1 VVLGREY
8 RRNAMSE
15 SLLKQIQDT
24 VIKYTE
30 VISNVVNVDV
40 EIIDKDFN
48 RIAGTGVYK
57 NNIGKNIS
65 NEGYVYG
72 EVIRTGKSHVID
84 KPGKDPLC
92 DKCIR
97 KGNCLE
103 KLELSTPIK
112 FNNEIIGVIGL
123 ICSLE
128 EQKINLINK
137 MDSYMQFLDQISE
150 FISNKIYEHLE
161 EERSKKLILML
172 KEIIDNVDKGIIV
185 LDDRSC
191 ILHMNNSAMK
201 QLKLTPEHNS
211 EKIKIISK
219 NEFIFGEE
227 EFLVNI
233 RDKEYSLIG
242 QLISMPDIVP
252 DYNKVFMF
260 NQLRKL
266 KNDAYEI
273 TNAHQVIKIDD
284 IIGNSKEMQ
293 FIKKNIVKA
302 ASSNSTILITGESG
316 TGKELVARA
325 IHSESRRRDMP
336 FIAVNCGAIP
346 DTLIESEFFGYVK
359 GAFSGANPNGRIG
372 KFELANKGIIFLD
385 EIGDMPLHLQVKI
398 LRVIQE
404 KKIVRI
410 GSNQVIDL
418 DIRVIAATNK
428 DLKQLIKENK
438 FREDLYYRLNV
449 VPIQIP
455 PLRERKEDIE
465 PITMRLIQSYNGM
478 FDKYVHTISASAKE
492 TLINYPWPGNIRELE
507 NTIECMISL
516 ADESGVLTKENI
528 PKNIL
533 DFKLGRDFSNKYDTI
548 RPLKEMELEYILK
561 ALDFY
566 GNDTIGKKAAA
577 DKLGIGIATL
587 YRKLDDL

>member
-1 VVLGREY
+1 
-8 RRNAMSE
+8 MPE

-30 VISNVVNVDV
+30 VISNVVDVDV

-57 NNIGKNIS
+57 NNIGSNIYR
-65 NEGYVYG
+65 EGYVYG
-72 EVIRTGKSHVID
+72 EVIRTGKPHVID
-84 KPGKDPLC
+84 RPGLDPLC
-92 DKCIR
+92 DMCIR
-97 KGNCLE
+97 KNNCLE
-103 KLELSTPIK
+103 KLEISTPIK

-123 ICSLE
+123 ICSRE
-128 EQKINLINK
+128 EQKNNLLNK
-137 MDSYMQFLDQISE
+137 MDSYMQFLDQIAE
-150 FISNKIYEHLE
+150 FIGNKIYEHQE
-161 EERSKKLILML
+161 KERNKKLILML

-185 LDDRSC
+185 LDDNEH
-191 ILHMNNSAMK
+191 ILHLNNSALK
-201 QLKLTPEHNS
+201 QLKLTNDEYNS
-211 EKIKIISK
+211 QKIKIISK

-227 EFLVNI
+227 EFHVNI
-233 RDKEYSLIG
+233 GDREYSLIG

-266 KNDAYEI
+266 KNEAYEI
-273 TNAHQVIKIDD
+273 TNAHQVIRIED

-293 FIKKNIVKA
+293 AIKKKIVKA
-302 ASSNSTILITGESG
+302 ASANSTVLITGESG
-316 TGKELVARA
+316 TGKELIARA
-325 IHSESRRRDMP
+325 IHSESRRRNLP

-359 GAFSGANPNGRIG
+359 GAFSGANPNGRMG

-398 LRVIQE
+398 LRVLQE
-404 KKIVRI
+404 RKIVRI

-449 VPIQIP
+449 VPLHIP

-465 PITMRLIQSYNGM
+465 PIAMKLIANYNGM
-478 FDKYVHTISASAKE
+478 FDKYVHTISPEAKE
-492 TLINYPWPGNIRELE
+492 ILAEYPWPGNIRELE

-528 PKNIL
+528 PQNIL
-533 DFKLGRDFSNKYDTI
+533 EYKGGKGFINGSDGIK
-548 RPLKEMELEYILK
+548 PLKEVETEYILK
-561 ALDFY
+561 ALELY
-566 GNDTIGKKAAA
+566 GDDTRGKRTAAE
-577 DKLGIGIATL
+577 KLGIGIATL
-587 YRKLDDL
+587 YRKLEQL

>member
-1 VVLGREY
+1 
-8 RRNAMSE
+8 MPE

-57 NNIGKNIS
+57 NNIGNNIF

-72 EVIRTGKSHVID
+72 EVIRTGKPHVID
-84 KPGKDPLC
+84 RPGLDPLC
-92 DKCIR
+92 DMCIR
-97 KGNCLE
+97 KNNCLE

-112 FNNEIIGVIGL
+112 FSNEIIGVIGL
-123 ICSLE
+123 ICSTE
-128 EQKINLINK
+128 GQKTNLVNK

-150 FISNKIYEHLE
+150 FISNKIFEHQE
-161 EERSKKLILML
+161 KERSKKLILML

-185 LDDRSC
+185 LDENEQ
-191 ILHMNNSAMK
+191 ILHMNNSALK
-201 QLKLTPEHNS
+201 QLKLTSDYNS
-211 EKIKIISK
+211 EKIKIKSK

-233 RDKEYSLIG
+233 GEREYSLIG
-242 QLISMPDIVP
+242 QLISMPEIVP

-266 KNDAYEI
+266 KNEAYEI
-273 TNAHQVIKIDD
+273 SNAHQVIKIDN

-293 FIKKNIVKA
+293 AIKKKIIKA
-302 ASSNSTILITGESG
+302 ASANSTILITGESG

-372 KFELANKGIIFLD
+372 KFELANKGTIFLD

-398 LRVIQE
+398 LRVLQDR
-404 KKIVRI
+404 KIVRI

-449 VPIQIP
+449 VPLHIP

-465 PITMRLIQSYNGM
+465 PIAMKLIQNYNGM
-478 FDKYVHTISASAKE
+478 FDKYVHSISTAAKDILVE
-492 TLINYPWPGNIRELE
+492 YPWPGNIRELE

-516 ADESGVLTKENI
+516 ADESGVLVKENI
-528 PKNIL
+528 PQNIL
-533 DFKLGRDFSNKYDTI
+533 EYKSGREFTKKDDKI
-548 RPLKEMELEYILK
+548 RPLKEIEAEYIQR

-566 GNDTIGKKAAA
+566 GNDTKGKKNAA

-587 YRKLDDL
+587 YRKLEDL

>member
-1 VVLGREY
+1 
-8 RRNAMSE
+8 MPE

-57 NNIGKNIS
+57 DNIGNNIH

-72 EVIRTGKSHVID
+72 EVIRTGKPHVID
-84 KPGKDPLC
+84 RPGLDPLC

-97 KGNCLE
+97 KNNCLE

-123 ICSLE
+123 ICSTE
-128 EQKINLINK
+128 ERKINLVNK

-150 FISNKIYEHLE
+150 FISNKIYEHQE
-161 EERSKKLILML
+161 KERSKKLIFML

-185 LDDRSC
+185 LDENEH
-191 ILHMNNSAMK
+191 ILHMNNSALK
-201 QLKLTPEHNS
+201 QLKLNPEYNS
-211 EKIKIISK
+211 ETIKIISK

-233 RDKEYSLIG
+233 GDREYSLIG
-242 QLISMPDIVP
+242 QLIPMPDIVP

-266 KNDAYEI
+266 KNEAYEI
-273 TNAHQVIKIDD
+273 TNAHQVIRIDD

-293 FIKKNIVKA
+293 AIKKKIVKA

-404 KKIVRI
+404 RKIVRI

-449 VPIQIP
+449 VPVHIP

-465 PITMRLIQSYNGM
+465 PIAMNLIQNYNGM
-478 FDKYVHTISASAKE
+478 FDKYVHTISPAAKE
-492 TLINYPWPGNIRELE
+492 ILVEYPWPGNIRELE

-516 ADESGVLTKENI
+516 ADESGILIKENI
-528 PKNIL
+528 PQNIL
-533 DFKLGRDFSNKYDTI
+533 EYKAGKDFTNKNDKI
-548 RPLKEMELEYILK
+548 RSLKEIETEYILK
-561 ALDFY
+561 ALEFY
-566 GNDTIGKKAAA
+566 GDDTKGKKAAA

-587 YRKLDDL
+587 YRKLEDL

>member
-1 VVLGREY
+1 
-8 RRNAMSE
+8 MSE
-15 SLLKQIQDT
+15 SLLKQIQNT

-57 NNIGKNIS
+57 DKIGKNIS

-72 EVIRTGKSHVID
+72 EVIRTGRPHVID

-97 KGNCLE
+97 KDNCLE

-128 EQKINLINK
+128 EQKINLMNK

-161 EERSKKLILML
+161 EERNKELILML

-185 LDDRSC
+185 LDDRSN
-191 ILHMNNSAMK
+191 IFHMNNSAMK
-201 QLKLTPEHNS
+201 QLKLSPEYNS
-211 EKIKIISK
+211 EKIKITSK

-233 RDKEYSLIG
+233 KDKEYSLIG

-266 KNDAYEI
+266 KNDAYELV
-273 TNAHQVIKIDD
+273 NAHQVITTDN

-325 IHSESRRRDMP
+325 IHFESKRRDMP

-465 PITMRLIQSYNGM
+465 PITMKLIQSYNGM

-507 NTIECMISL
+507 NTIEYMISL
-516 ADESGVLTKENI
+516 ADESGVLAKENI

-533 DFKLGRDFSNKYDTI
+533 DFKIGRDFSKKYDTI
-548 RPLKEMELEYILK
+548 RPLKEIEIEYILK

-566 GNDTIGKKAAA
+566 GNDTMGKKTAA

-587 YRKLDDL
+587 YRKLEDL